1 MWAGRQAPFHK
12 GLAFMLR
19 VICDGCGKEL
29 RPGEDHH
36 VVKIEVFAAHD
47 PAALTEADL
56 DEDHME
62 AVGELLRQLEEAD
75 GPIELEP
82 PSRHLRYDLCGD
94 CRKRYLRDPLGR
106 EAAPKFHFS
115 KN

>member
-1 MWAGRQAPFHK
+1 
-12 GLAFMLR
+12 MLR

-36 VVKIEVFAAHD
+36 VVKIEVFAAVE
-47 PAALTEADL
+47 PAELTEEDL
-56 DEDHME
+56 DIDHME
-62 AVGELLRQLEEAD
+62 AMSEMLEQLEECPQAY
-75 GPIELEP
+75 ELP
-82 PSRHLRYDLCGD
+82 PSAKNLRYDLCGD

-106 EAAPKFHFS
+106 EASPKFQFS